1 LSISQAVIASH
12 RLGLGP
18 HPGDLELIKADPKAW
33 LLSQIG
39 AESDVVFLSS
49 QEVLELQSQIRE
61 ARNQQ
66 NESQIQEISASLRR
80 AGISDAAAR
89 IRQGIETKTPFA
101 ERLVHFWSNHFAISL
116 DKGAVSG
123 LGGSFEGEAIRP
135 HVFGRFEELLLASTT
150 HPGMLLYLDNAQ
162 SIGPNSQAGSRRNRG
177 INENLA
183 REILELHTLGV
194 RGGYSQEDVTNFAKI
209 LTGWSV
215 AAPQVSERANT
226 IVGSFAYL
234 ERAHEPGRHT
244 LLGKSYADN
253 GMEQGLAVLKDLAT
267 HEKTAEHI
275 ATKLARH
282 FIADEP
288 PLSAIEALKNS
299 FLQSG
304 GDLSS
309 LYKTLVELDQVWQP
323 SETKIRTPQ
332 EWMTAILRGVGD
344 TNLGRRALRDNQ
356 LVGSL
361 NTLGQPV
368 WRPGSPAGWPD
379 EADRWTGSDALGKR
393 IEWANTV
400 AQQLA
405 GRLPAE
411 QWQTTLFGTS
421 LDENLASSVARAES
435 NAQALVLVAMAPG
448 MMRR

>member
-1 LSISQAVIASH
+1 MSISQAVIASH